1 MSISKNDILDAISK
15 MNVLEIVELI
25 KLMED
30 KFNVSSSASYG
41 PSIVEKSKGVSNDN
55 VDAVEQSE
63 FTVLMTGF
71 GDNKVSVI
79 KAIRTIT
86 TLGLKEAK
94 TLTESVPVNVKE
106 NVSRKEAESIKKI
119 LEESGAVVEI
129 K

>member
-15 MNVLEIVELI
+15 MNVIEIVELV
-25 KLMED
+25 KLMEE
-30 KFNVSSSASYG
+30 KFNVSASS
-41 PSIVEKSKGVSNDN
+41 VSNIEKPKAVAATN
-55 VDAVEQSE
+55 VDSVEQTE
-63 FTVLMTGF
+63 FSVLMTSF

-79 KAIRTIT
+79 KAIRTFT

-106 NVSRKEAESIKKI
+106 NVSKKEADDIKKI
-119 LEESGAVVEI
+119 LEEAGAVVEI

>member
-15 MNVLEIVELI
+15 MNVLEIVDLI

-30 KFNVSSSASYG
+30 KFNVSSSSYG
-41 PSIVEKSKGVSNDN
+41 SSSVEKVKIISNDS
-55 VDAVEQSE
+55 VDLVEKTE
-63 FTVLMTGF
+63 FTVIMTSF

-79 KAIRTIT
+79 KAIRSIT

-106 NVSRKEAESIKKI
+106 NVSKKEAEDIKKI
-119 LEESGAVVEI
+119 LEDSGAVVEI